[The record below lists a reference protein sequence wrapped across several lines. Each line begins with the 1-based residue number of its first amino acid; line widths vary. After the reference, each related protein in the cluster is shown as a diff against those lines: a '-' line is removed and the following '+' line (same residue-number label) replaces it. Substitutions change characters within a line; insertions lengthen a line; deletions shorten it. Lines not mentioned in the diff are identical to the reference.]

1 MSGTVLRTEQV
12 SSRFRSTTGL
22 VSIVMTVLLVV
33 VFAKLGL
40 WQLDRA
46 TEKVVMLD
54 ARTVAQTRAPLDS
67 LEDGFT
73 AEDLYRQVKLTGSF
87 DLSKQFL
94 LDNRLHNRQ
103 PGYEVLTP
111 FYPQSGNGVAQ
122 TVIMVNRG
130 WVAGNADRT
139 VKPILVNSAALMQ
152 ESTELA
158 GLLVTP
164 SKGITL
170 GDAIDET
177 DQQWPK
183 ILQYPDYET
192 IAKKLDRIE
201 VINAVIISSPNQ
213 AGNYTY
219 NWQPVAHGPEKH
231 YGYAF
236 QWFAMLLAV
245 LTLFVYLN
253 FIKKDE

>member
-1 MSGTVLRTEQV
+1 
-12 SSRFRSTTGL
+12 
-22 VSIVMTVLLVV
+22 
-33 VFAKLGL
+33 
-40 WQLDRA
+40 
-46 TEKVVMLD
+46 MLD
-54 ARTVAQTRAPLDS
+54 AQALAQSRAPLDS
-67 LEDGFT
+67 LDAGFT
-73 AEDLYRQVKLTGSF
+73 KDDLYREVKLTGSF
-87 DLSKQFL
+87 DFTKQFL
-94 LDNRLHNRQ
+94 LDNRMHKRQ

-111 FYPQSGNGVAQ
+111 FYPHMRNDASQ

-130 WVAGNADRT
+130 WIAGNADRT
-139 VKPILVNSAALMQ
+139 IKPVLGNFAGLLQGSA
-152 ESTELA
+152 ELS

-164 SKGITL
+164 SKGITI
-170 GDAIDET
+170 GDATDEADRT
-177 DQQWPK
+177 WPK

-192 IAKKLDRIE
+192 IAQKLDRME

-213 AGNYTY
+213 AGNYFY

-236 QWFAMLLAV
+236 QWFAMLVAV